1 MFGFQFDRVSGQ
13 SGLHALVEQF
23 GDPFA
28 RDHPLARGDPVP
40 LVTELGLSAGEG
52 GLDVLAGAVV
62 PTHGHRC
69 GLGFDGLGDPRL
81 RRDIRFRRFAGIAY
95 SSACGACLVDEHVVA
110 DPVETFG
117 QIPAGHDLT
126 QPEITLRQVGDR
138 LQHEGHRGFAA
149 VGGQAVEQIRHGF
162 AVRRRG
168 LGASSPRPVRAS
180 ARASSASSAL
190 SSAWLTGLPV
200 SSHGSEIGPP
210 SALGVFVMA
219 DDSGGKAP

>member
-28 RDHPLARGDPVP
+28 RDYPLARDEPVP
-40 LVTELGLSAGEG
+40 IVTELGLSAGEG

-168 LGASSPRPVRAS
+168 LGSFEPQTGAGIGKSVKRIVRAVLRVVDGF
-180 ARASSASSAL
+180 AGFL
-190 SSAWLTGLPV
+190 AWLRDR
-200 SSHGSEIGPP
+200 
-210 SALGVFVMA
+210 SAVGARGVRR
-219 DDSGGKAP
+219 G